1 MRFFWADFAARY
13 ASDNA
18 PVAALVMASGLA
30 WLGGIRALESRGFV
44 KSAKFTSHRSVIYEF
59 TRQHTSA
66 WDFRTFGRSL
76 RGTPRNR
83 R

>member
-1 MRFFWADFAARY
+1 MDEAAARGRL
-13 ASDNA
+13 NGMRRLW
-18 PVAALVMASGLA
+18 LVESVRATSTGTY
-30 WLGGIRALESRGFV
+30 GIRALESRGFV

-66 WDFRTFGRSL
+66 RDFRTFGRSL